1 MNFFKDKVR
10 KYQEK
15 KLLEAEQKIKFHTGI
30 KGNLE
35 KELKKYTDSAEIK
48 REIQK
53 QEEFIQIWQKNL
65 NSIKTQLKKLG
76 T

>member
-10 KYQEK
+10 KYHEK
-15 KLLEAEQKIKFHTGI
+15 KLLEAEQKVKFHTDI

-35 KELKKYTDSAEIK
+35 KELKKYADSAEIK
-48 REIQK
+48 KEIQK
-53 QEEFIQIWQKNL
+53 QEEFIKIWQKNM

-76 T
+76 A